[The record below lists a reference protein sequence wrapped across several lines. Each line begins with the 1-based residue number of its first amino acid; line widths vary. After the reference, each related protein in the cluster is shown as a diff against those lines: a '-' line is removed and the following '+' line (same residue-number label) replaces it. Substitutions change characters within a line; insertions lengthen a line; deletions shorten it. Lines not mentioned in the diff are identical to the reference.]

1 MGGHGENEVFG
12 KWLYGDPKKLP
23 KVSFPEVGGNEETC
37 NKVGSTR
44 GALTYLS
51 STWADGKRLFALGI
65 KSDDGT
71 LVQPTPENIAT
82 HKYPMSR
89 PLFLL
94 TNGGPKDEAKV
105 FVDFMLSER
114 GQAFV
119 KKHDYLA
126 LDQLKK

>member
-1 MGGHGENEVFG
+1 
-12 KWLYGDPKKLP
+12 
-23 KVSFPEVGGNEETC
+23 
-37 NKVGSTR
+37 
-44 GALTYLS
+44 
-51 STWADGKRLFALGI
+51 
-65 KSDDGT
+65 
-71 LVQPTPENIAT
+71 
-82 HKYPMSR
+82 MSR